1 MKSPHISVC
10 IATYRRPE
18 RLGQVLHDLANQ
30 TLKPSQIVVV
40 DNDAEQSAEAVV
52 NAFGQNMAL
61 CQPPIRV
68 VYGVQP
74 ERNISSTRNR
84 TVELATGD
92 WLAFVDDDERAPA
105 NWLEQLFAL
114 ALSAQVDGVLGPVI
128 PELPAHA
135 PDWIQRGDFYSYT
148 RFATGQDVPLPYLRF
163 GNVLL
168 RGAPVRALPGP
179 FDPAFRLST
188 GEDADMLIRL
198 IGQGSR
204 VIWHD
209 QAFVTEPVEPTR
221 MTFNWLLKRAYSGG
235 QEFARKTLSGSYG
248 PVSAR
253 QRWALAANAVGKGC
267 LALLLAA
274 VSVPMGKHKVA
285 HWLIR
290 AKANQGKLS
299 AFRGTRFQEYR

>member
-10 IATYRRPE
+10 IATYRRPQ
-18 RLGQVLHDLANQ
+18 RLEQVLHDLASQ

-40 DNDAEQSAEAVV
+40 DNDAEQSAQAVV
-52 NAFGQNMAL
+52 KAFGQRMAS
-61 CQPPIRV
+61 CRPPIQV

-74 ERNISSTRNR
+74 ERNISITRNR

-92 WLAFVDDDERAPA
+92 WLAFVDDDERAPV
-105 NWLEQLFAL
+105 NWLEQLFAMAL
-114 ALSAQVDGVLGPVI
+114 AAQVDGVLGPVI
-128 PELPAHA
+128 PEVPADA
-135 PDWIQRGDFYSYT
+135 PGWIQRGDFYSYT

-204 VIWHD
+204 VVWHD
-209 QAFVTEPVEPTR
+209 QACVTEPVEPAR

-248 PVSAR
+248 PVSAS

-267 LALLLAA
+267 LALLLAV

-299 AFRGTRFQEYR
+299 AFSGTRFQEYR